1 MGNESQQVLEELKR
15 VIVGKETLI
24 EKIWIALIAKGHIL
38 LEDIPGVGKT
48 TLAVALSKVLGLDS
62 KRIQFTPD
70 VIASDVVGFTMYDK
84 QTDKFVYKEGAVMCN
99 LLLGDEINRTSSRT
113 QAALLEAMQE
123 GNVTVDSVTYEL
135 PKPFHV
141 IATQNPLGVHGT
153 QALPQAQ
160 LDRFLV
166 KLSIGYPDFESQVAL
181 LRQRQEDNPIN
192 HTRQVLNKEKLIEL
206 QNQAQSIYI
215 DERILRYVTELTE
228 ETRNSELLVQGI
240 SPRGALA
247 ICNMAKAHA
256 FVKGKDFV
264 TPEDVI
270 AVFVDTC
277 HHRIILSTQARTAQY
292 EESDVLLQ
300 IIEKTPTPDMTVYS
314 G

>member
-84 QTDKFVYKEGAVMCN
+84 QTGKFVYKEGAVMCN

-270 AVFVDTC
+270 AVFLDTC

>member
-1 MGNESQQVLEELKR
+1 MVNKSQQVLEEMNK
-15 VIVGKETLI
+15 VIVGKKPVI
-24 EKIWIALIAKGHIL
+24 EKIWMAILAQGHIL

-48 TLAVALSKVLGLDS
+48 TLAVALSKVLDLDS

-70 VIASDVVGFTMYDK
+70 VVASDVVGFTMYDK
-84 QTDKFVYKEGAVMCN
+84 QSGEFIYKEGAVMCN

-123 GNVTVDSVTYEL
+123 GNVTVDSISYEL

-141 IATQNPLGVHGT
+141 IATQNPLGIHGT

-181 LRQRQEDNPIN
+181 LRQRQEINPMNEISA
-192 HTRQVLNKEKLIEL
+192 VIDKAELVEL
-206 QNQAQSIYI
+206 QNHVKMLHMS
-215 DERILRYVTELTE
+215 DEILRYVTALTE
-228 ETRNSELLVQGI
+228 ETRKSNFLVHGI

-256 FVKGKDFV
+256 FVKGSDFV

-277 HHRIILSTQARTAQY
+277 HHRIILSAHAKTAQLS
-292 EESDVLLQ
+292 EVEVLMK
-300 IIEKTPTPDMTVYS
+300 IIKQVVTPDTHVYQS
-314 G
+314 

>member
-48 TLAVALSKVLGLDS
+48 TLAIALSKVLGLDS

-215 DERILRYVTELTE
+215 DERILRYVTALTE

-270 AVFVDTC
+270 AVFLDTC
-277 HHRIILSTQARTAQY
+277 HHRIILSTQARTVQY

-300 IIEKTPTPDMTVYS
+300 IIEKIPTPDMTVYS
-314 G
+314 R

>member
-84 QTDKFVYKEGAVMCN
+84 QTGKFVYKEGAVMCN

-215 DERILRYVTELTE
+215 DERILRYVTALTE

-277 HHRIILSTQARTAQY
+277 HHRIILSTQARTVQY

-300 IIEKTPTPDMTVYS
+300 IIEKIPTPDMTVYS
-314 G
+314 R

>member
-84 QTDKFVYKEGAVMCN
+84 QTGKFVYKEGAVMCN

-192 HTRQVLNKEKLIEL
+192 HIRQVLNKEKLIEL

-215 DERILRYVTELTE
+215 DERILRYVTALTE

-277 HHRIILSTQARTAQY
+277 HHRIILSTQARTVQY

-300 IIEKTPTPDMTVYS
+300 IIKKIPTPDMTVYS

>member
-215 DERILRYVTELTE
+215 DERILRYVTALTE

-270 AVFVDTC
+270 AVFLDTC

>member
-48 TLAVALSKVLGLDS
+48 TLAIALSKVLGLDS

-277 HHRIILSTQARTAQY
+277 HHRIILSTQARTVQY

-300 IIEKTPTPDMTVYS
+300 IIEKIPTPDMTVYS
-314 G
+314 R

>member
-48 TLAVALSKVLGLDS
+48 TLAIALSKVLGLDS

-84 QTDKFVYKEGAVMCN
+84 QTGKFVYKEGAVMCN

-270 AVFVDTC
+270 AVFLDTC

>member
-192 HTRQVLNKEKLIEL
+192 HIRQVLNKEKLIEL

-270 AVFVDTC
+270 AVFLDTC
-277 HHRIILSTQARTAQY
+277 HHRIILSTQARTVQY

-300 IIEKTPTPDMTVYS
+300 IIEKIPTPDMTVYS
-314 G
+314 R

>member
-270 AVFVDTC
+270 AVFLDTC

>member
-123 GNVTVDSVTYEL
+123 GDVTVDSVTYEL

-270 AVFVDTC
+270 AVFLDTC

>member
-192 HTRQVLNKEKLIEL
+192 HIRQVLNKEKLIEL

-277 HHRIILSTQARTAQY
+277 HHRIILSTQARTVQY

-300 IIEKTPTPDMTVYS
+300 IMEKIPTPDMTVYS
-314 G
+314 R

>member
-277 HHRIILSTQARTAQY
+277 HHRIILSTQARTVQY

-300 IIEKTPTPDMTVYS
+300 IIEKIPTPDMTVYS
-314 G
+314 R

>member
-84 QTDKFVYKEGAVMCN
+84 QTGKFVYKEGAVMCN

-192 HTRQVLNKEKLIEL
+192 HIRQVLNKEKLIEL

-215 DERILRYVTELTE
+215 DERILRYVTALTE

-270 AVFVDTC
+270 AVFLDTC